1 MKDTVSYDL
10 TPTSTAAVVQQ
21 HAAATIRRHVPDLDG
36 RLEVLAALGLP
47 PGLAEDPP
55 VPGVADGYRALAGA
69 VLELIRDGA
78 ISAQSF
84 SGRIIRSDPPPPS
97 GGYRRSGGK
106 LPTVRRL
113 EIDLREYGPA
123 VFAAYEGAAIMNV
136 RSTSTGSPRSDLSAR
151 ARDARR
157 RIAVSQI
164 LGTPEMRATAAHRN
178 RAKFALLRI
187 DRPELFNPALRTS
200 SGVGV

>member
-1 MKDTVSYDL
+1 MIPNARIGPNINITRSGGL
-10 TPTSTAAVVQQ
+10 
-21 HAAATIRRHVPDLDG
+21 RRSLPSAPSRRPRRAPIG
-36 RLEVLAALGLP
+36 RE
-47 PGLAEDPP
+47 
-55 VPGVADGYRALAGA
+55 RRTRR
-69 VLELIRDGA
+69 RDGA

-187 DRPELFNPALRTS
+187 DRPELFNPVLRTS
-200 SGVGV
+200 EPDVVARTRTRLRAAGRVA